1 MFSSPKVS
9 KLITWILHTVELG
22 NNGDFRER
30 LWGWEVDE
38 LVCVVF
44 GCILCISCVDLLIS
58 MSQRSWLL

>member
-1 MFSSPKVS
+1 M
-9 KLITWILHTVELG
+9 ILHTIELG

-44 GCILCISCVDLLIS
+44 SCILDISCVDLLIS
-58 MSQRSWLL
+58 MSQHSWFL